1 MFWVLRKPAPI
12 LVVAPENVDGL
23 QPSTARSM
31 LYAATPEQNLEN
43 SLQMKNDSK
52 YLKYL

>member
-1 MFWVLRKPAPI
+1 MFCVVKKPTPI
-12 LVVAPENVDGL
+12 LDKAPESVDGL
-23 QPSTARSM
+23 WPSTARSM